1 MLLEENYTSIMGNEF
16 SSDSEVDSDFSEISD
31 NELSDVINDS
41 IEHSPSNGINSN
53 SHSNGIKSN
62 SYLNGIKSN
71 LFAEKT
77 KMENSDFEK
86 LNEIK
91 KDLNQ
96 ASLHTYNLRSR
107 SSCSPFKSTNGNV
120 YFAKVTQS
128 SELQKPSQYGGF
140 YSSDDE

>member
-1 MLLEENYTSIMGNEF
+1 MENEF
-16 SSDSEVDSDFSEISD
+16 SSSSEVDSDFSEISD
-31 NELSDVINDS
+31 NELSDIIDDS
-41 IEHSPSNGINSN
+41 IEHPP
-53 SHSNGIKSN
+53 SNGIKSN
-62 SYLNGIKSN
+62 SHSNGIKSN

-77 KMENSDFEK
+77 WMENSDFEK

-107 SSCSPFKSTNGNV
+107 SSCSPFKSITGNV
-120 YFAKVTQS
+120 NFAKVTQS
-128 SELQKPSQYGGF
+128 SELLKPSQYGGF

>member
-1 MLLEENYTSIMGNEF
+1 MENEF
-16 SSDSEVDSDFSEISD
+16 SSNSEVDSDFSEISD
-31 NELSDVINDS
+31 NELSDIIDDS
-41 IEHSPSNGINSN
+41 IEHPPSNGINSN

-62 SYLNGIKSN
+62 SHSNSIKSN
-71 LFAEKT
+71 LFAEKS

-91 KDLNQ
+91 NDLNK

-107 SSCSPFKSTNGNV
+107 SSCSPFRSITRNV
-120 YFAKVTQS
+120 NFTKVTQS
-128 SELQKPSQYGGF
+128 SELVKPSQYGSF

>member
-1 MLLEENYTSIMGNEF
+1 MENEF
-16 SSDSEVDSDFSEISD
+16 SNSEVDSDFSEISD
-31 NELSDVINDS
+31 NELSDIIDDS
-41 IEHSPSNGINSN
+41 IEHPPSNGINSN

-62 SYLNGIKSN
+62 LFVEKS
-71 LFAEKT
+71 

-91 KDLNQ
+91 NDLNK

-107 SSCSPFKSTNGNV
+107 SSCSPFRSITRNV
-120 YFAKVTQS
+120 NFTKVTQS
-128 SELQKPSQYGGF
+128 SELVKPSQYGSF